1 MTLEEL
7 KTILDETG
15 LKVGYKKWEVG
26 QAPSLPYILYYVD
39 EEIGFKADN
48 QIYSKSKAVTIE
60 LYSNLKNLRE
70 EEKLENIL
78 DDHKIV
84 YDVYESYLN
93 SEKMYLR
100 AYEINI

>member
-1 MTLEEL
+1 MRLEEL
-7 KTILDETG
+7 KAILDKTN

-26 QAPSLPYILYYVD
+26 QVPPLPYILYYVD

-48 QIYSKSKAVTIE
+48 KIYSKSKAVTIE
-60 LYSNLKNLRE
+60 LYSNLKNQRE

-84 YDVYESYLN
+84 YDVYESYLD

>member
-7 KTILDETG
+7 KSILDKTG
-15 LKVGYKKWEVG
+15 LKVAYRQWAMG
-26 QAPSLPYILYYVD
+26 QVPDLPYLLYYVD

-48 QIYSKSKAVTIE
+48 KVYTKNKAITIE
-60 LYSNLKNLRE
+60 LYSNLKNERE
-70 EEKLENIL
+70 EKKLETLL
-78 DDHKIV
+78 DDNKII
-84 YDVYESYLN
+84 YEVYESYLD

>member
-7 KTILDETG
+7 KVILDQTG
-15 LKVGYKKWEVG
+15 LKVGYRLWAVG
-26 QAPSLPYILYYVD
+26 QAPPLPYILYYVD

-48 QIYSKSKAVTIE
+48 QIYAKNKDITIE
-60 LYSNLKNLRE
+60 LYSNLKNERE
-70 EEKLENIL
+70 EQKLEKLL
-78 DDHKIV
+78 DDNKIV
-84 YDVYESYLN
+84 YEIYESYLD